1 LTKALLQKSFGR
13 LGGRV
18 SQLITKAERPDS
30 SPELASSDGARS
42 DIEAANGI
50 HGNGAPVLSDV
61 SGLAEKRIES

>member
-18 SQLITKAERPDS
+18 SQLIAKAKRPGS
-30 SPELASSDGARS
+30 SPESASSDGAPS

-50 HGNGAPVLSDV
+50 GNGAPVLSDV